1 MAVSTG
7 DLQVVEEIKQR
18 ARKTWAAGDYDAVAD
33 GIWAAGAAVTRVAG
47 VAPGAEVLDIA
58 CGTGNA
64 AIQAAQ
70 AGGTV
75 TGVDLTPE
83 LLTAG
88 RRRAEAAGVDVEFM
102 EGDAEALPF
111 EDSSFDVVLSTFGA
125 MFTPRHSVT
134 AAEIARV
141 LRPGGRIGLANWGPD
156 GSVGEFFQVM
166 AGHMPRLPPVAEPP
180 LTWGTEAHVREL
192 LGGEIDLT
200 FAHTEIPLEIGD
212 EADPVS
218 KFLDVFPPL
227 VTARNVLEQQGAWEA
242 AEPEIRAS
250 IERMYEVAPTYLLVG
265 GSKHPG

>member
-7 DLQVVEEIKQR
+7 DVKVVEEIKQR
-18 ARKTWAAGDYDAVAD
+18 TRMTWAAGDYDAVVD
-33 GIWAAGAAVTRVAG
+33 GIWAAGEAVTKEAG
-47 VAPGAEVLDIA
+47 VAPGEQVLDIA

-75 TGVDLTPE
+75 TGLDLTPE

-88 RRRAEAAGVDVEFM
+88 RRRAEAAGVEVEFK

-166 AGHMPRLPPVAEPP
+166 ARHMPPLPPVAEPP

-192 LGGEIDLT
+192 LGEEIDLT
-200 FAHTEIPLEIGD
+200 FAHTVIPLETGD
-212 EADPVS
+212 DADPVGT
-218 KFLDVFPPL
+218 FLDVFPPL
-227 VTARNVLEQQGAWEA
+227 VTARNMLEPQGAWEA
-242 AEPEIRAS
+242 AEPEIRAA
-250 IERMYEVAPTYLLVG
+250 IERMYEVPPTYLLVG
-265 GSKHPG
+265 GTKPAR

>member
-1 MAVSTG
+1 
-7 DLQVVEEIKQR
+7 
-18 ARKTWAAGDYDAVAD
+18 
-33 GIWAAGAAVTRVAG
+33 
-47 VAPGAEVLDIA
+47 
-58 CGTGNA
+58 
-64 AIQAAQ
+64 
-70 AGGTV
+70 
-75 TGVDLTPE
+75 
-83 LLTAG
+83 
-88 RRRAEAAGVDVEFM
+88 
-102 EGDAEALPF
+102 
-111 EDSSFDVVLSTFGA
+111 
-125 MFTPRHSVT
+125 
-134 AAEIARV
+134 
-141 LRPGGRIGLANWGPD
+141 
-156 GSVGEFFQVM
+156 M